1 VSLRGE
7 KIPGTEDGP
16 GPVRASAA
24 ISAAWRRVPL
34 TCGCGPAD
42 LAAAARPS
50 GLPPERARHGRRP
63 GIGQLAHRSPA
74 VVLAMV
80 PVSVT
85 HSRSMSSRPC
95 LRPGQRPGAGAPKA
109 RPWNR

>member
-1 VSLRGE
+1 M
-7 KIPGTEDGP
+7 
-16 GPVRASAA
+16 AA
-24 ISAAWRRVPL
+24 
-34 TCGCGPAD
+34 G
-42 LAAAARPS
+42 
-50 GLPPERARHGRRP
+50 P

-95 LRPGQRPGAGAPKA
+95 LRPGQRPGAGVPKA
-109 RPWNR
+109 RP